1 MNDAPQRKDSN
12 MEIDSAP
19 ERVIERLDELES
31 RLAWQ
36 EDWLERLDALLIEQA
51 HAIEGLDRLCRAQAG
66 RLGEY
71 REALEALGGAPER
84 DERPPH
90 Y

>member
-1 MNDAPQRKDSN
+1 MH
-12 MEIDSAP
+12 IDSTLAQ
-19 ERVIERLDELES
+19 VIERANDMES

-36 EDWLERLDALLIEQA
+36 EDWLERLDEALIAQSATIER
-51 HAIEGLDRLCRAQAG
+51 LDRLCQLLAG
-66 RLGEY
+66 RLGEQ
-71 REALEALGGAPER
+71 REHLEEIQQGES